1 MISSDA
7 EESELRSNNKFRSED
22 DSFDIVPDK
31 VRTVVLFLNDND
43 RCLVLPIIT
52 QIQLPE
58 LNIVYI
64 TST

>member
-1 MISSDA
+1 MSGA
-7 EESELRSNNKFRSED
+7 VEALTRRPAVLTPHYRHVTFRS
-22 DSFDIVPDK
+22 PTNA
-31 VRTVVLFLNDND
+31 VRVGAVRDND